1 MVETQHKSNVSEWLD
16 LALFRLARHVMVRPL
31 EKRFALGL
39 LDKAPSLKKWVK
51 ARVVGNNATPE
62 DPPDVP
68 CGRNLFVDASRL
80 AGEDGNTGIPRVTR
94 SVLFS
99 LMEDPPEGLNVVP
112 VFATKRQPGY
122 FELKGHGLPF
132 EQRNA
137 SSPGAGK
144 DPSPISFGSGDI
156 FLCLDYNP
164 LLMNIQRYYLSAIQ
178 KEGVK
183 IFTIVHDLIPIRMP
197 EKCPPGQ
204 REMHEDWLRTIL
216 RFNGAICV
224 SRTVAEDLR
233 QWVLEEAPEKKAP
246 FHIAWFH
253 LGADFERF
261 PPLKGSVSKELSCKK
276 ELSVRPFILMVGT
289 VEGRKGYSQALEA
302 FEVLWGRGEDVSLV
316 IVGKEGWLV
325 QDLVKRIRSHPE
337 LGKRLLW
344 FEDLGDERL
353 SELYC
358 SCRALLMASESE
370 GFGLPLV
377 EAARAKAPLIARD
390 LPIMRE
396 VTGGRAFFFKGET
409 AVELADSIEEWFDLF
424 NKGVHPKPDG
434 VPWRTWAQSSKQLS
448 EAILAMERQGCK
460 DPVSGLEEP
469 L

>member
-1 MVETQHKSNVSEWLD
+1 MVEKQDTSNFSGWLD
-16 LALFRLARHVMVRPL
+16 LALFRLARHVTARPL

-39 LDKAPSLKKWVK
+39 LEKAPSLKKWVK
-51 ARVVGNNATPE
+51 AKVVGNNATLKYPR
-62 DPPDVP
+62 DVP
-68 CGRNLFVDASRL
+68 CRSNLFVDASRL

-112 VFATKRQPGY
+112 VFATRRQPGY
-122 FELKGHGLPF
+122 FELKGHVLPF

-137 SSPGAGK
+137 SSPGADK

-164 LLMNIQRYYLSAIQ
+164 LLMNIQQYYLSAIM

-183 IFTIVHDLIPIRMP
+183 IYSLVHDLIPIRMP
-197 EKCPPGQ
+197 EKCPPGL
-204 REMHEDWLRTIL
+204 RETHEDWLRAIL
-216 RFNGAICV
+216 RFKGAICV

-233 QWVLEEAPEKKAP
+233 RWILEEAPEKKDR
-246 FHIAWFH
+246 FHIGWFH

-261 PPLKGSVSKELSCKK
+261 PPLNESVSKELSCKK
-276 ELSVRPFILMVGT
+276 DLSVRPFILMVGT

-302 FEVLWGRGEDVSLV
+302 FEVLWNRGKEVSLV
-316 IVGKEGWLV
+316 IAGKEGWFVKELV
-325 QDLVKRIRSHPE
+325 RRIRSHPE
-337 LGKRLLW
+337 LGKRLFW
-344 FEDLGDERL
+344 FEELYDEQL

-358 SCRALLMASESE
+358 TCSALLMASESE

-377 EAARAKAPLIARD
+377 EAARAGAPLIARD

-396 VTGGRAFFFKGET
+396 VTGGNAFFFKGET
-409 AVELADSIEEWFDLF
+409 AVELADSIEKWFDLF
-424 NKGVHPKPDG
+424 NKGVHPKPDD
-434 VPWRTWAQSSKQLS
+434 VPWRTWAQSSRQLT
-448 EAILAMERQGCK
+448 ETILAMER
-460 DPVSGLEEP
+460 
-469 L
+469 